1 MAYVGGLAFGLMAIV
16 VIWAGFKKMRSVN
29 RTDDLD

>member
-1 MAYVGGLAFGLMAIV
+1 MVYIGGIAFGAMAVV
-16 VIWAGFKKMRSVN
+16 VIWAGIKKMRSVN